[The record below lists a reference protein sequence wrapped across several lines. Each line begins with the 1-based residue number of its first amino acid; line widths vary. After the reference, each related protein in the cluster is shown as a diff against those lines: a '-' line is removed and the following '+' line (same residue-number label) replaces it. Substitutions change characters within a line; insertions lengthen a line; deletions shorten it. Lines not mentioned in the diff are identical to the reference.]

1 MEIGKQYKLQ
11 RVGNQLSACFGL
23 TLEGEEGYLGGELE
37 MNFSLICQ
45 ALLHLGPC
53 LSQGSATGRGLLD
66 CKMWGSKDSG
76 PKLVLRREGSSR
88 LHISWRYRT
97 FKIVGLNNETRLSH
111 QGQGKPA
118 LFLDLRQQEI
128 SQ

>member
-1 MEIGKQYKLQ
+1 MGIFSQLCIQGFGAIENGKQYKLQ

-53 LSQGSATGRGLLD
+53 LSQGSATGRDLLD
-66 CKMWGSKDSG
+66 CKMGQRGLWSKATAL
-76 PKLVLRREGSSR
+76 PKKG
-88 LHISWRYRT
+88 WW
-97 FKIVGLNNETRLSH
+97 F
-111 QGQGKPA
+111 
-118 LFLDLRQQEI
+118 
-128 SQ
+128 